1 MPTQREARAVY
12 TEAILSRWDSLM
24 FETLYEQFK
33 ENLLKESQ
41 KPIKYF
47 NREPN
52 ERPNSTPDRP

>member
-1 MPTQREARAVY
+1 MPTQREARTVY
-12 TEAILSRWDSLM
+12 NEASLSRWDSLM
-24 FETLYEQFK
+24 FDFLYEQLK
-33 ENLLKESQ
+33 ESLHKESQ